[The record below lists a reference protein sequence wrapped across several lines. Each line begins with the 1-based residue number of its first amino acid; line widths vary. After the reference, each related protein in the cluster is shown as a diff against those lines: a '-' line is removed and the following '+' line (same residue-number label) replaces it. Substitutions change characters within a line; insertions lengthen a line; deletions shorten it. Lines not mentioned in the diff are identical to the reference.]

1 MKVALNRR
9 RASWPF
15 LSEVF
20 FLFPQVFLQA
30 GEYGAPWKN
39 NRGGWEKKMGQKK
52 KLLGEISSSPQK
64 ETQARKNVEYYINI
78 VFPFCTDFFWKKA
91 DKPKEKT
98 GNGSG
103 LGIIFPIGQKKIP
116 EPADSDIFLPC
127 FRYAAASDFT
137 KAKRFLVEIT
147 AVYWVSLEAQPSS
160 ASCLFILIWLS
171 YLDRC
176 KKILRYLKFILHRDI
191 RINGKPKLFRYDYLA
206 TSLYLAFRS

>member
-9 RASWPF
+9 SACWPF

-20 FLFPQVFLQA
+20 FLYPQVFLQA
-30 GEYGAPWKN
+30 GESGAPWKN
-39 NRGGWEKKMGQKK
+39 NRVGWEKKMGQKK

-103 LGIIFPIGQKKIP
+103 LGIIFPIGQKK
-116 EPADSDIFLPC
+116 SRNQLTRIF
-127 FRYAAASDFT
+127 F
-137 KAKRFLVEIT
+137 FLVSAMLLQVT
-147 AVYWVSLEAQPSS
+147 LRRPSVSWWKLLQCTGFRWRPSLHLRLVYSFSS
-160 ASCLFILIWLS
+160 DYHILIGA
-171 YLDRC
+171 
-176 KKILRYLKFILHRDI
+176 KKFW
-191 RINGKPKLFRYDYLA
+191 G
-206 TSLYLAFRS
+206 T

>member
-78 VFPFCTDFFWKKA
+78 VFPFCTDFFGRKRINRKKKREMVPVWA
-91 DKPKEKT
+91 LFFLLGKKNPGTSWLGYFSSLFPLCCCKWLYEGQAFLG
-98 GNGSG
+98 GNYCSV
-103 LGIIFPIGQKKIP
+103 LGFVGG
-116 EPADSDIFLPC
+116 PAFIC
-127 FRYAAASDFT
+127 
-137 KAKRFLVEIT
+137 V
-147 AVYWVSLEAQPSS
+147 
-160 ASCLFILIWLS
+160 LFIHSHLIIISWS
-171 YLDRC
+171 VQ
-176 KKILRYLKFILHRDI
+176 KIFEVLKIYF
-191 RINGKPKLFRYDYLA
+191 A
-206 TSLYLAFRS
+206 

>member
-30 GEYGAPWKN
+30 GDYGAPWKN

-103 LGIIFPIGQKKIP
+103 LGIIFPIGQKK
-116 EPADSDIFLPC
+116 SRNQLTRIF
-127 FRYAAASDFT
+127 F
-137 KAKRFLVEIT
+137 FLVSAMLLQVT
-147 AVYWVSLEAQPSS
+147 LRRPSVSWWKLLQCTGFRWKPSLHLRLVYSFSS
-160 ASCLFILIWLS
+160 DYHILIGAKNFW
-171 YLDRC
+171 
-176 KKILRYLKFILHRDI
+176 
-191 RINGKPKLFRYDYLA
+191 G
-206 TSLYLAFRS
+206 T

>member
-30 GEYGAPWKN
+30 GEYGAPWKKKTA
-39 NRGGWEKKMGQKK
+39 RGNIFFSTERDAGQEKCGILYKHCFSILYG
-52 KLLGEISSSPQK
+52 
-64 ETQARKNVEYYINI
+64 
-78 VFPFCTDFFWKKA
+78 FFWKKA

-127 FRYAAASDFT
+127 FRYAAASNFT

>member
-1 MKVALNRR
+1 MDCKIKAAGKN
-9 RASWPF
+9 SGIFHEGGTKSSKSF
-15 LSEVF
+15 LTVF
-20 FLFPQVFLQA
+20 IRSVFPLSPSFPA
-30 GEYGAPWKN
+30 G
-39 NRGGWEKKMGQKK
+39 GGIWGPMEK

-103 LGIIFPIGQKKIP
+103 LGIVFPIGQKKIP

-127 FRYAAASDFT
+127 FRYAAASNFT

-160 ASCLFILIWLS
+160 ASCLFILI
-171 YLDRC
+171 
-176 KKILRYLKFILHRDI
+176 
-191 RINGKPKLFRYDYLA
+191 
-206 TSLYLAFRS
+206 